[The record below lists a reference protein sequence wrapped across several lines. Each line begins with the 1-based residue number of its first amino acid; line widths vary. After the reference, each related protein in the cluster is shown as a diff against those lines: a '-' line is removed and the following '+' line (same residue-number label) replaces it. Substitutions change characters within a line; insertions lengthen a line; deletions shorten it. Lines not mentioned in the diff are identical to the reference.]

1 MSRSK
6 TSLSV
11 FALAGALIVPA
22 VFACDTGGDADAV
35 LELVDD
41 ALEMENEAI
50 AIICDCWEE
59 LEIGD
64 SKNDCLDDQIL
75 PSQRR
80 CIEDAYLR
88 DAAASR
94 IYLDCLVPLQAELN
108 ACLDDKLECSDVG
121 PTHVCFEDFDLGLES
136 CIEPPNSVERGLGE
150 CYGDSGLY
158 GSDSGGE
165 PAPSDSGS
173 DPEPGGTTGT
183 SGPGDGDPP
192 GDSAEEGGGEVGEP
206 PVEDSGSTCQP
217 GDFVCGD
224 DSCIPAGWECDD
236 YEDCP
241 GGEDELEC
249 GGTATT
255 GFACDDTTF
264 ECGDG
269 SCIPGDWECDD
280 YTDCADGEDEANCEG
295 PSADGDDG
303 GESGGGPVPPG

>member
-1 MSRSK
+1 MPCSN

-22 VFACDTGGDADAV
+22 VLACDTEGDADAV

-41 ALEMENEAI
+41 ALAMENEGI
-50 AIICDCWEE
+50 AIICDCWQE

-94 IYLDCLVPLQAELN
+94 IYLECLVPLQAELN
-108 ACLDDKLECSDVG
+108 TCLDDKLACGDVG
-121 PTHVCFEDFDLGLES
+121 PTLACFEDFDLGLGN
-136 CIEPPNSVERGLGE
+136 CIEPPNSVKRGLGE

-165 PAPSDSGS
+165 PGPSDSGG

-183 SGPGDGDPP
+183 GGQGDGDGPGDG
-192 GDSAEEGGGEVGEP
+192 AEEDEGEVGEP
-206 PVEDSGSTCQP
+206 PGEDSGSTCQP
-217 GDFVCGD
+217 GDFVCDD
-224 DSCIPAGWECDD
+224 DSCIPAGWECDGE
-236 YEDCP
+236 EDCA
-241 GGEDELEC
+241 G
-249 GGTATT
+249 
-255 GFACDDTTF
+255 
-264 ECGDG
+264 
-269 SCIPGDWECDD
+269 
-280 YTDCADGEDEANCEG
+280 GEDEANCEG
-295 PSADGDDG
+295 PSADSGGEDGDGGESDG
-303 GESGGGPVPPG
+303 GESGGGGPAPPG